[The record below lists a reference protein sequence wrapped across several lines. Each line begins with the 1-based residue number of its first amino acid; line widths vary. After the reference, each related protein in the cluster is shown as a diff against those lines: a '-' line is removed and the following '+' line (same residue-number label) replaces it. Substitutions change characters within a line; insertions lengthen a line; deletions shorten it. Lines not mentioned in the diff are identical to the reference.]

1 MSKLFNTYKPILI
14 RLFILITSISILIGA
29 GTYVFMSK
37 KQTYSASTNI
47 KFINDAASDGYAY
60 DGSKI
65 EDCIKDI
72 TGAEVLEKAI
82 QDVGVQITA
91 NNLAKQISI
100 EEVIPDDEQKKI
112 DSALDNGKEYE
123 YNPVEYKIS
132 INSDMPEAGK
142 ILNAVAKEFI
152 VYYSENHISSDS
164 FPSDVST
171 VISDNNDYIE
181 IADTLRTNVETME
194 TFLDTKNE
202 SYGDYHSSVNGYS
215 FGDLKS
221 KYEYVYDVQIA
232 RLYALILEN
241 KATKNPELLLSNLKQ
256 SNETLSSRTD
266 TTKTDLES
274 VETLI
279 KSYSEKNK
287 ANGSVQNGTTGDSY
301 DENHTNVIQDVYE
314 NESNPKSTYDELFS
328 KYLSEADSVSNNKID
343 TSYNDYLIEV
353 FNDANTLADESVKK
367 ELENLISEITDSL
380 KDLHGYASQLRSE
393 HAEIESVGV
402 ITQLNTPISRK
413 VLNVKLYT
421 LLAMMATWIGLA
433 VAVPVLVIFKKNIE
447 AFLQSKKFWVIKG
460 IYL

>member
-1 MSKLFNTYKPILI
+1 MFNLFNKYKPTLS
-14 RLFILITSISILIGA
+14 RLFILITSISILVGA
-29 GTYVFMSK
+29 GTYVLMGK
-37 KQTYSASTNI
+37 KQTYTASTNI
-47 KFINDAASDGYAY
+47 KFINDAASNGYAY

-82 QDVGVQITA
+82 QDVGVKITA
-91 NNLAKQISI
+91 NNLAKQISVD
-100 EEVIPDDEQKKI
+100 EVIPDDEQKKI

-123 YNPVEYKIS
+123 YNPVEYQIS
-132 INSDMPEAGK
+132 INTDMPEAGK
-142 ILNAVAKEFI
+142 ILNAVASEFI

-171 VISDNNDYIE
+171 IISDSNDYIE
-181 IADTLRTNVETME
+181 IADILRTNVESME
-194 TFLDTKNE
+194 SFLDTKNE
-202 SYGDYHSSVNGYS
+202 SYGDYHNSVNGYS

-266 TTKTDLES
+266 TTNSDLKS

-287 ANGSVQNGTTGDSY
+287 ANGSVQNGTTGDNY
-301 DENHTNVIQDVYE
+301 DENHTNIIQEVYE
-314 NESNPKSTYDELFS
+314 NESNSKSTYDELFS
-328 KYLSEADSVSNNKID
+328 KYLSEFDSISSNKID
-343 TSYNDYLIEV
+343 TSYNDYLLEV
-353 FNDANTLADESVKK
+353 FKDGVVLEDENVKTK
-367 ELENLISEITDSL
+367 LENLIDEITDSL
-380 KDLHGYASQLRSE
+380 KKLHRYAAELRKE
-393 HAEIESVGV
+393 HAEIESAGV
-402 ITQLNTPISRK
+402 ITQLNTPISQK

-433 VAVPVLVIFKKNIE
+433 VAIPILVIFKKNIE
-447 AFLQSKKFWVIKG
+447 DFLQKKGWSTTPA
-460 IYL
+460 

>member
-1 MSKLFNTYKPILI
+1 MSKLFNKYKPTLT
-14 RLFILITSISILIGA
+14 RLFVLITSISILVGA
-29 GTYVFMSK
+29 GTYILMGK
-37 KQTYSASTNI
+37 KQTYTASTNI

-72 TGAEVLEKAI
+72 TGAEVLDKAI
-82 QDVGVQITA
+82 QDVGVKITA
-91 NNLAKQISI
+91 NSLAKQISVD
-100 EEVIPDDEQKKI
+100 EVIPDDEQKKI

-132 INSDMPEAGK
+132 INTDMPEAGK
-142 ILNAVAKEFI
+142 ILNAVASEFI

-171 VISDNNDYIE
+171 IISDSNDYIE
-181 IADTLRTNVETME
+181 IADILRTNVESME
-194 TFLDTKNE
+194 SFLDAKNE
-202 SYGDYHSSVNGYS
+202 SYGDYHNSVNGYS

-256 SNETLSSRTD
+256 SNESLSSRTD
-266 TTKTDLES
+266 TTNSDLKS

-287 ANGSVQNGTTGDSY
+287 ANGSVQNGTTGDNY
-301 DENHTNVIQDVYE
+301 DENHTNIIQEVYE

-328 KYLSEADSVSNNKID
+328 KYLSESDSISSNGVD
-343 TSYNDYLIEV
+343 TSYNNYLIKV
-353 FNDANTLADESVKK
+353 FKDADVLTDNTVKTK
-367 ELENLISEITDSL
+367 LENLIDEITDSL
-380 KDLHGYASQLRSE
+380 KELHGYATELRNE

-402 ITQLNTPISRK
+402 ISQLNTPISQK
-413 VLNVKLYT
+413 TINVKLYA
-421 LLAMMATWIGLA
+421 LLAMMACWIGLA
-433 VAVPVLVIFKKNIE
+433 VAIPVCWIFKKNIE
-447 AFLQSKKFWVIKG
+447 IFLQSKNF
-460 IYL
+460 

>member
-1 MSKLFNTYKPILI
+1 MSKLFNKYKPALT
-14 RLFILITSISILIGA
+14 RLFVLITSISILAGA
-29 GTYVFMSK
+29 GTYILMGK
-37 KQTYSASTNI
+37 KQTYTASTNI

-72 TGAEVLEKAI
+72 TGAEVLDKAI
-82 QDVGVQITA
+82 QDVGVKITA
-91 NNLAKQISI
+91 NSLAKQISVD
-100 EEVIPDDEQKKI
+100 EVIPDDEQKKI

-132 INSDMPEAGK
+132 INTDMPEAGK
-142 ILNAVAKEFI
+142 ILNAVASEFI

-171 VISDNNDYIE
+171 IISDSNDYIE
-181 IADTLRTNVETME
+181 IADILRTNVESME
-194 TFLDTKNE
+194 SFLDAKNE
-202 SYGDYHSSVNGYS
+202 SYGDYHNSVNGYS

-256 SNETLSSRTD
+256 SNESLSSRSD
-266 TTKTDLES
+266 TTNSDLKS

-287 ANGSVQNGTTGDSY
+287 ANGSVQNGTTGDNY
-301 DENHTNVIQDVYE
+301 DENHTNIIQEVYE

-328 KYLSEADSVSNNKID
+328 KYLSESDSISSNGVD
-343 TSYNDYLIEV
+343 TSYNNYLIKV
-353 FNDANTLADESVKK
+353 FKDADVLTDNTVKTK
-367 ELENLISEITDSL
+367 LENLIDEITDSL
-380 KDLHGYASQLRSE
+380 KELHGYATELRNE

-402 ITQLNTPISRK
+402 ISQLNTPISQK
-413 VLNVKLYT
+413 TINVKLYA
-421 LLAMMATWIGLA
+421 LLAMMACWIGLA
-433 VAVPVLVIFKKNIE
+433 VAIPVCWIFKKNIE
-447 AFLQSKKFWVIKG
+447 AFLQSKNF
-460 IYL
+460 

>member
-1 MSKLFNTYKPILI
+1 MSKLFNKYKPALT
-14 RLFILITSISILIGA
+14 RLFVLITSISILAGA
-29 GTYVFMSK
+29 GTYILMGK
-37 KQTYSASTNI
+37 KQTYTASTNI

-72 TGAEVLEKAI
+72 TGAEVLDKAI
-82 QDVGVQITA
+82 QDVGVKITA
-91 NNLAKQISI
+91 NSLAKQISVD
-100 EEVIPDDEQKKI
+100 EVIPDDEQKKI

-132 INSDMPEAGK
+132 INTDMPEAGK
-142 ILNAVAKEFI
+142 ILNAVASEFI

-171 VISDNNDYIE
+171 IISDSNDYIE
-181 IADTLRTNVETME
+181 IADILRTNVESME
-194 TFLDTKNE
+194 SFLDAKNE
-202 SYGDYHSSVNGYS
+202 SYGDYHNSVNGYS

-256 SNETLSSRTD
+256 SNESLSSRTD
-266 TTKTDLES
+266 TTSSDLES

-287 ANGSVQNGTTGDSY
+287 ANGSVQNGTTGDNY
-301 DENHTNVIQDVYE
+301 DENHTNIIQEVYE

-328 KYLSEADSVSNNKID
+328 KYLSESDSISSNGVD
-343 TSYNDYLIEV
+343 TSYNNYLIKV
-353 FNDANTLADESVKK
+353 FKDADVLTDNTVKTK
-367 ELENLISEITDSL
+367 LENLIDEITDSL
-380 KDLHGYASQLRSE
+380 KELHGYATELRNE

-402 ITQLNTPISRK
+402 ISQLNTPISQK
-413 VLNVKLYT
+413 TINVKLYA
-421 LLAMMATWIGLA
+421 LLAMMACWIGLA
-433 VAVPVLVIFKKNIE
+433 VAIPVCWIFKKNIE
-447 AFLQSKKFWVIKG
+447 AFLQSKNF
-460 IYL
+460 

>member
-1 MSKLFNTYKPILI
+1 MSKLFNKYKPALT
-14 RLFILITSISILIGA
+14 RLFVLITSISILAGA
-29 GTYVFMSK
+29 GTYILMGK
-37 KQTYSASTNI
+37 KQTYTASTNI

-72 TGAEVLEKAI
+72 TGAEVLDKAI
-82 QDVGVQITA
+82 QDVGVKITA
-91 NNLAKQISI
+91 NSLAKQISVD
-100 EEVIPDDEQKKI
+100 EVIPDDEQKKI

-132 INSDMPEAGK
+132 INTDMPEAGK
-142 ILNAVAKEFI
+142 ILNAVASEFI

-171 VISDNNDYIE
+171 IISDSNDYIE
-181 IADTLRTNVETME
+181 IADILRTNVESME
-194 TFLDTKNE
+194 SFLDAKNE
-202 SYGDYHSSVNGYS
+202 SYGDYHNSVNGYS

-256 SNETLSSRTD
+256 SNESLSSRSD
-266 TTKTDLES
+266 TTNSDLKS

-287 ANGSVQNGTTGDSY
+287 ANGSVQNGTTGDNY
-301 DENHTNVIQDVYE
+301 DENHTNIIQEVYE

-328 KYLSEADSVSNNKID
+328 KYLSESDSISSNGVD
-343 TSYNDYLIEV
+343 TSYNNYLIKV
-353 FNDANTLADESVKK
+353 FKDADVLTDNTVKTK
-367 ELENLISEITDSL
+367 LENLIDEITDSL
-380 KDLHGYASQLRSE
+380 KELHGYATELRNE

-402 ITQLNTPISRK
+402 ISQLNTPISQK
-413 VLNVKLYT
+413 TINVKLYA
-421 LLAMMATWIGLA
+421 LLAMMACWIGLA
-433 VAVPVLVIFKKNIE
+433 VAIPVCWIFKKNIE
-447 AFLQSKKFWVIKG
+447 AFLQSKKF
-460 IYL
+460 